1 MNHVASVL
9 CLGGV
14 RYAGGYITPGLLK
27 RCVIKVDDVSHE
39 GSMTTNAQ
47 IGGVVFVHGAN
58 SARYEQVLESH
69 LTPEEC
75 NCVERRLSEEQ
86 MALARLISANS

>member
-1 MNHVASVL
+1 
-9 CLGGV
+9 
-14 RYAGGYITPGLLK
+14 
-27 RCVIKVDDVSHE
+27 
-39 GSMTTNAQ
+39 MTTNAQ